1 MNINKKVLEIEV
13 SDIRK
18 IAESLSGRNDVI
30 NMTIGE
36 PDLDIPNEI
45 KEFRNYM
52 RKCIS
57 MNFTLEEKECIAK
70 KKKEIKEAGEA
81 IRRNNGG
88 KNPILG
94 F

>member
-45 KEFRNYM
+45 KESLAHHALNTR
-52 RKCIS
+52 
-57 MNFTLEEKECIAK
+57 
-70 KKKEIKEAGEA
+70 IKYAPLGGLLDLREA
-81 IRRNNGG
+81 ITDYYNRT
-88 KNPILG
+88 
-94 F
+94 FE

>member
-45 KEFRNYM
+45 K
-52 RKCIS
+52 
-57 MNFTLEEKECIAK
+57 
-70 KKKEIKEAGEA
+70 
-81 IRRNNGG
+81 
-88 KNPILG
+88 
-94 F
+94 